1 MATIILF
8 PGTEVPKSTV
18 STTELLTDANDR
30 LSPKCDKAI
39 VLMIEDI
46 GAGRWQTHW
55 STNMSNPEALVALEV
70 IRDLILSTVLGKS

>member
-1 MATIILF
+1 MTTIRLF
-8 PGTEVPKSTV
+8 PGASAPK
-18 STTELLTDANDR
+18 TTTTSSELLQDADQR
-30 LSPKCDKAI
+30 LSPKCDKTL

-70 IRDLILSTVLGKS
+70 IRDLILSTVLGRK